1 MKKFLALLF
10 FLFISPA
17 LADNVLVLSQGYNGA
32 AENVKARLEAYG
44 HTVTITTS
52 EPTSSSAISN
62 YQQIW
67 DVRYDGNSL
76 STSTQEVY
84 RAFVQNGGFLYMTAE
99 NNGCCVARNGKVAAI
114 ITAAGGG
121 STTINYTPSI
131 PNNSQISNP
140 TYVTEGTT
148 VTYAAAS
155 SINNSQG
162 TWLTRDSNGVV
173 SAMLWIGNAG
183 DLGSGYTGT
192 ILVVSDINWTDNSYY
207 TSENQTALDDYIGGV
222 VAGTVGGTITESG
235 NGSAATSSDG
245 GGSST
250 PVYSSSI
257 TQLQQAKVDAWLNRG
272 SNSSGV
278 HVDQIGN
285 YNNITV
291 LQKNHKDNYIKYDGA
306 GNNNTVNLTQKTDD
320 GNGSGHYLEI
330 INGGNQNSITVLQD
344 NNNSK
349 KAFVINDGSNNTLNL
364 TQRNGGNHYLDVET
378 IGNGHNVTV
387 VQEGSGSHAAT
398 IKLNNAGGS
407 STLNL
412 TQSGTTNQ
420 VYSIEQSCST
430 PSGCSVSVT
439 QQ

>member
-1 MKKFLALLF
+1 MRKFLALLL
-10 FLFISPA
+10 FLFVSPA

-32 AENVKARLEAYG
+32 AEKVKDRLEAYG

-52 EPTSSSAISN
+52 EPTTSSEISN

-99 NNGCCVARNGKVAAI
+99 NNGCCATRNGKVAAI

-121 STTINYTPSI
+121 STTINYTPSV
-131 PNNSQISNP
+131 PNNSQITNP

-162 TWLTRDSNGVV
+162 TWLTRDSSGVV

-192 ILVVSDINWTDNSYY
+192 ILVVSDINWTDNNYY
-207 TSENQTALDDYIGGV
+207 TSENQVALDDYIGGF
-222 VAGTVGGTITESG
+222 VAGTVGGTITEEG
-235 NGSAATSSDG
+235 NGSAATTS

-257 TQLQQAKVDAWLNRG
+257 TQIQQAKVDTWLNRG
-272 SNSSGV
+272 NNSSGV
-278 HVDQIGN
+278 YLDQVGS

-306 GNNNTVNLTQKTDD
+306 GNNNTINLTQKTDD
-320 GNGSGHYLEI
+320 GNSTGHYLQI
-330 INGGNQNSITVLQD
+330 INGGNQNNITVVQD

-349 KAFVINDGSNNTLNL
+349 KAFLTNDGSNNTISVI
-364 TQRNGGNHYLDVET
+364 QKNGGNHYLDLET
-378 IGNGHNVTV
+378 TGGGHSATI
-387 VQEGSGSHAAT
+387 VQEGAGNHAAT
-398 IKLNNAGGS
+398 IKLNNAGGA
-407 STLNL
+407 STLTLN
-412 TQSGTTNQ
+412 QSGATNQ
-420 VYSIEQSCST
+420 VYSIEQSCAT
-430 PSGCSVSVT
+430 PSGCAVSVT